1 METITVYRQ
10 TITEAQNACELGSR
24 FTLIP
29 YYDYTNTTKGYD
41 DGGTDYIMPEDYS
54 IGQNIYALPAFFD
67 GMGRVC
73 QLIDIDGCPHI
84 CGPSETIPLN
94 KA

>member
-1 METITVYRQ
+1 MEKITVYRH
-10 TITEAQNACELGSR
+10 TITEAQNASELGSR
-24 FTLIP
+24 FALVP

-41 DGGTDYIMPEDYS
+41 DGGKDYIMPEDYS

-67 GMGRVC
+67 CMGRVC
-73 QLIDIDGCPHI
+73 QLVDIDGHPHI
-84 CGPSETIPLN
+84 CGPSETVCLV